1 MGNPIRPIDPA
12 KALGVSKQLLGRL
25 ERRIGRLPASV
36 LVVANSSN
44 ALRGYLSFFGALRS
58 AGLPA
63 RLCEQIALLVSEINR
78 CEYGIAEHSF
88 FAHTVGV
95 SDSDIVASRQAR
107 SSTPRFEAAL
117 GFVQVLLAARG
128 HAGDAELLQLREAE
142 FTDGQI
148 VEIIGHTA
156 LNAFTS
162 YLANASQLPASSA
175 VPTDLRRDTLLAS

>member
-1 MGNPIRPIDPA
+1 MRPIDPA

-128 HAGDAELLQLREAE
+128 RVGDAELLQLREAE

-156 LNAFTS
+156 LTAFTS

-175 VPTDLRRDTLLAS
+175 VPADLRRDTLLAS